1 MYKITNNLIDIQEH
15 EYLQAA
21 HTLITRNSHNK
32 KFITLRAS
40 KDAYKYSYFPRTIR
54 EWNRLPPHIIN
65 SPTLN
70 TFINNINKFDL
81 THITQ
86 LSTRTH
92 LPLGF

>member
-21 HTLITRNSHNK
+21 HTRITRNSHNK
-32 KFITLRAS
+32 KFLTLSTRT
-40 KDAYKYSYFPRTIR
+40 DAYKYSYFPRTIC
-54 EWNRLPPHIIN
+54 EWNRLPPYTIN

-70 TFINNINKFDL
+70 TFTNNIHKLDL